1 MIQLTGYNVHLCE
14 ETVSPSSR
22 RDKDDRVL
30 ESIDIPAKFKSIPND
45 RYISK
50 IYREG
55 VYRFIPRYV
64 ITSFDAIVAGIF
76 LVFDEKSM
84 VQIISHLIPFIYI
97 PCMFNWRV
105 NKEQR
110 YRIWR
115 LVS

>member
-64 ITSFDAIVAGIF
+64 ILSTLLLLAYF
-76 LVFDEKSM
+76 LLRREIDGSD
-84 VQIISHLIPFIYI
+84 HLA
-97 PCMFNWRV
+97 FNTV
-105 NKEQR
+105 H
-110 YRIWR
+110 
-115 LVS
+115 LHSVHV